1 PVGWGLHVRPYAG
14 ERWWVAGLFVGF
26 AVLFMVVGYALA
38 ARRDVGAGLLSER
51 LGPAEAAPSLGSPFA
66 LAWRLHRGLLIGW
79 IIAQALTGAG
89 LGGAAAGIGDLQA
102 PSQWI
107 TDILTRM
114 GGGKGLTDASL
125 AAR

>member
-1 PVGWGLHVRPYAG
+1 TAGGIASAVLGGAYLLRAVGDTGPTGLTWLSPVGWGLHVRPYAG

-79 IIAQALTGAG
+79 IIAQALTGAV
-89 LGGAAAGIGDLQA
+89 LGG
-102 PSQWI
+102 
-107 TDILTRM
+107 
-114 GGGKGLTDASL
+114 
-125 AAR
+125 